1 MGNEK
6 RFRQAESAAMLG
18 IIVNIILVVLKLAAG
33 WLGNSK
39 ALIADAV
46 HSGSDVVG
54 SFAVYIGLKAAKQ
67 PPDEEHPYGHGKAES
82 IAAIIVAVLLLF
94 AGVKIGISSFE
105 SFFSE
110 VEPPRKIALYV
121 IIFSIIVKEALFR
134 YKYNLGKKL
143 NSQALIVNAYEHR
156 SDVYSSVAALIG
168 VAASMLSTKIGIG
181 LLAYGDPLAGLVV
194 SIFVLWMAYKLG
206 KEAIETTLDQ
216 VLPDEETAPLR
227 ELVMKTEGVEKINAL
242 FARKHGHYVIIDI
255 KIAVQPYLSVEEGHG
270 IGKKV
275 KAALLTQP
283 DVHDVFV
290 HINPL
295 NGEGEE

>member
-6 RFRQAESAAMLG
+6 RFKQAEFAAMLG

-82 IAAIIVAVLLLF
+82 IAAIIVAVLLFF

-105 SFFSE
+105 AFFSV
-110 VEPPRKIALYV
+110 VEPPREIALYV
-121 IIFSIIVKEALFR
+121 IIFSIVVKEALFR

-143 NSQALIVNAYEHR
+143 DSQALIVNAYEHR
-156 SDVYSSVAALIG
+156 SDVYSSIAALIG
-168 VAASMLSTKIGIG
+168 VAASMLSNKLGIG
-181 LLAYGDPLAGLVV
+181 WLVYGDPLAGLVV

-216 VLPDEETAPLR
+216 VLSNEETAPLR
-227 ELVMKTEGVEKINAL
+227 ELAIKTEGVEKINTL
-242 FARKHGHYVIIDI
+242 HARKHGHYVIVDI
-255 KIAVQPYLSVEEGHG
+255 KIAVKPYLTVEEGHR

-275 KAALLTQP
+275 KAALLTQTN
-283 DVHDVFV
+283 VHDVFV

-295 NGEGEE
+295 NGEAEE